1 MGRRLANAYRRTAV
15 AGIASAGLVLAGL
28 APARGEVAAPAAPMQ
43 EAFAN
48 GTAKATARVARVA
61 PGVGSLSLAI
71 RAGIAVSDLQ
81 NNVAQSEAQ
90 AIDLGLIGTTLASEG
105 CSGDPILPAALLP
118 KGTRIDNRQGDAS
131 LVADELPLAGPLAA
145 VGREEVWAT
154 KTPLAGARSTF
165 VPAEADRKSTR
176 LNSSH

>member
-1 MGRRLANAYRRTAV
+1 
-15 AGIASAGLVLAGL
+15 
-28 APARGEVAAPAAPMQ
+28 MQ
-43 EAFAN
+43 EAVAN

-131 LVADELPLAGPLAA
+131 LVAAERPLAGPLAA
-145 VGREEVWAT
+145 VSSEE
-154 KTPLAGARSTF
+154 
-165 VPAEADRKSTR
+165 R
-176 LNSSH
+176 LDGKACASQVGF